1 LLPPRYGGIVVATIY
16 GFTGRF
22 IRHELG
28 ASTVNARHSEY
39 LFMKTRLV
47 LLTILSVP
55 MVALHP
61 GLLAGQAANAGPVE
75 SDCLASCLSFRAVR
89 IDTPPDIDGAID
101 EAFWDDIEPITDFKQ
116 WVPVDGGQPTER
128 TEVRIAYDRDN
139 LYFGFKLFDSE
150 PDKIIATV
158 LEREGK
164 LPYNDRVAIGID
176 TFNDDRNGYIF
187 SMNPLGTQEDGTFTD
202 EGTVSW
208 VWESVYHSEGRIT
221 PEGWEL
227 EVALPFTTIRFPDIE
242 SVTMGLVLYRRI
254 RRKNED
260 VFWPH
265 IPKRFRA
272 HVTQASQYADLTGLE
287 DMRRGRNIEFKP
299 FAIAGAQKTAAEPET
314 DVLRDFGVD
323 LKYSVTSNLTLD
335 LTANTDFA
343 QAEADNAQ
351 VNLTRFSLF
360 FPEKREFFL
369 ERAGLFTFGERRE
382 TEAFFSRRIGID
394 NDILGGGRLTGQAGP
409 FSIGLL
415 NLQTR
420 DAVGIP
426 GANNAV
432 ARVRVDILA
441 RTTLGGIFTNLQN
454 GEGHNRLVGGDVA
467 VRFWNSSSLT
477 AWGASVSDSE
487 DLPGS
492 NLAGAA
498 ALVLANDLW
507 QAGASVTDIGE
518 GFQPALGL
526 VRRGNMQRY
535 KGNVGFTPRFEAS
548 PWARQIDLTG
558 EGTYIEGQ
566 DGVEQTTEVKFA
578 SKMMLESEEHLTLS
592 ATRTSE
598 VLDVPFHIRSDVEI
612 GVGRYEFSQ
621 FGAVLGTS
629 RGRSVFGTFTFSTG
643 NFFNGTRTQLKGEV
657 RLSTGKHLVLIASA
671 DRNEISLPV
680 ENGNFTTTV
689 LGLTPEIAISRKLF
703 ANGLIQ
709 YDTDSKTLAANFRID
724 WIHTPGSDL
733 FLVLNTGYLIGDQ
746 FDPNQTRWDY
756 RSGVVKLTYLKT
768 L

>member
-1 LLPPRYGGIVVATIY
+1 
-16 GFTGRF
+16 
-22 IRHELG
+22 
-28 ASTVNARHSEY
+28 
-39 LFMKTRLV
+39 MKTRLV
-47 LLTILSVP
+47 LLSILSVSMAVFRP
-55 MVALHP
+55 DFLV
-61 GLLAGQAANAGPVE
+61 GQAAIPSPVE
-75 SDCLASCLSFRAVR
+75 SNCLGSCLSVRAVR
-89 IDTPPDIDGAID
+89 IDTPPNIDGILD
-101 EAFWDDIEPITDFKQ
+101 EAFWNDIEPITDFKQ
-116 WVPVDGGQPTER
+116 RVPVDGGAPTER
-128 TEVRIAYDRDN
+128 TEVRIAYDRDY

-164 LPYNDRVAIGID
+164 LPYNDRVAIGLD

-187 SMNPLGTQEDGTFTD
+187 GLNAFGTQEDAQFTD
-202 EGTVSW
+202 EGSVSW

-221 PEGWEL
+221 DEGWEL
-227 EVALPFTTIRFPDIE
+227 EVAIPFTTLRFPATDVL
-242 SVTMGLVLYRRI
+242 SMGLVLYRRI

-265 IPKRFRA
+265 MPQRFRA
-272 HVTQASQYADLTGLE
+272 HISQASQFANLEGLE
-287 DMRRGRNIEFKP
+287 DLRRGRNIELKP
-299 FAIAGAQKTAAEPET
+299 FAIGGAQKTAAEPET
-314 DVLRDFGVD
+314 DVLRDFGLDV
-323 LKYSVTSNLTLD
+323 KYSVTSNLTLD

-369 ERAGLFTFGERRE
+369 ERAGLFMFGERRQ

-426 GANNAV
+426 GANNSV
-432 ARVRVDILA
+432 ARVRVDVLA
-441 RTTLGGIFTNLQN
+441 RTTLGGIFTNIQN
-454 GEGHNRLVGGDVA
+454 GEGHNRVVGGDVA

-477 AWGASVSDSE
+477 AWGAKVSDSE

-492 NLAGAA
+492 TLAGAVD
-498 ALVLANDLW
+498 LVLANDLW
-507 QAGASVTDIGE
+507 QVGAGVTDIGE

-548 PWARQIDLTG
+548 PWARQLDLTG

-566 DGVEQTTEVKFA
+566 DGVEQTTELMFA
-578 SKMMLESEEHLTLS
+578 GKMMLESEEHLTLS

-598 VLDVPFHIRSDVEI
+598 VLDVPFHIRSNVEI
-612 GVGRYEFSQ
+612 PAARYEFTQ
-621 FGAVLGTS
+621 FGAVLGTN

-643 NFFNGTRTQLKGEV
+643 DFFSGTRTQLKGEV

-671 DRNEISLPV
+671 DRNKISLPV

-709 YDTDSKTLAANFRID
+709 YDTDSKTLATNFRID

-733 FLVLNTGYLIGDQ
+733 FLVLNTGYLIGNQ
-746 FDPNQTRWDY
+746 FDPNETRWDY